1 MTEYWDESGGSGEV
15 FPQHSGN
22 VEVCFAGIQGFHVI
36 GISRI
41 HLQLPIWNGICVETK
56 FAELDPSL
64 MRQLLLHPGPAE
76 DYGHNR
82 GEEGNAGLRA

>member
-1 MTEYWDESGGSGEV
+1 MTEYWDESGGSREV

-22 VEVCFAGIQGFHVI
+22 VEAYFAGI
-36 GISRI
+36 SSS
-41 HLQLPIWNGICVETK
+41 HLQLPIWNGICVETEL
-56 FAELDPSL
+56 AELDPSL

-76 DYGHNR
+76 DSGQNR